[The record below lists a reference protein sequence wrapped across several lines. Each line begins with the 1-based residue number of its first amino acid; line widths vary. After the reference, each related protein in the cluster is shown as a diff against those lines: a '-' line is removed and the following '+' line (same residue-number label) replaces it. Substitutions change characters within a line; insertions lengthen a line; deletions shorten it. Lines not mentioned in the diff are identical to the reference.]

1 MTTEKKQKTVTLILE
16 IVKAV
21 VGMLIGYFGGNAVI

>member
-1 MTTEKKQKTVTLILE
+1 MSSESKKKTITLILE